1 VERLY
6 ASEEPIDAGAH
17 RILLCSDRIA
27 APIAERILPD
37 GAIHLIF
44 NLGDQQAGERGAHY
58 SSVVTGATCR
68 PTRIVLTGALEQVCV
83 RLRVGA
89 AAAILGVPAGEVY
102 EQGVSLEALWGKEAD
117 ETRER
122 LHAAAATSS
131 PSASPSP
138 SSSPR
143 VQLLATLLAERIRRA
158 ESPPPVVFEAVRR
171 ITAAAGQLRVGALA
185 AELGMSDRRLQQ
197 IFHLHVGLSPKA
209 LCRLARFRA
218 VLALRPRVDHRIN
231 TRVEAGTGARTAT
244 RRSARASGPSWIEL
258 ALAAGF
264 YDQAHL
270 THELREFTGL
280 TPGELA
286 RVDFGFFQDAPAV
299 AG

>member
-1 VERLY
+1 MERLY

-17 RILLCSDRIA
+17 RILLCADRIA
-27 APIAERILPD
+27 APIGERILPD

-68 PTRIVLTGALEQVCV
+68 PTSIVLTGTLEQACV

-102 EQGVSLEALWGKEAD
+102 DQGVSLEALWGKEAD

-122 LHAAAATSS
+122 LLAAAAV
-131 PSASPSP
+131 PPRALKLPAAAAHP
-138 SSSPR
+138 PASSPR
-143 VQLLATLLAERIRRA
+143 VQLLASLLAERIRKA
-158 ESPPPVVFEAVRR
+158 EPPPPAVFEAVRR

-185 AELGMSDRRLQQ
+185 AELGLGDRRLQQ
-197 IFHLHVGLSPKA
+197 LFHLHVGLSPKA

-218 VLALRPRVDHRIN
+218 VLTLRPRSSTPHASR
-231 TRVEAGTGARTAT
+231 RAARP
-244 RRSARASGPSWIEL
+244 SRAHTVGPTWIEA
-258 ALAAGF
+258 ALATGF